1 MVGPAEG
8 VTTHVAAQL
17 ETEVKYEG
25 YIKRQQAKIRA
36 LERQEQVAIPD
47 NFDFNACSG
56 LRMEAR
62 EKLSK
67 IRPANLGQASRIP
80 GVTPAD
86 MAVLSIE
93 LTMKK
98 NVLKKETSND

>member
-1 MVGPAEG
+1 M
-8 VTTHVAAQL
+8 
-17 ETEVKYEG
+17 KYEG